1 MIAAKL
7 SLVTPTVLDDE
18 TRWRAVTAR
27 DDAFDGMFVT
37 GVRSTGIYCRPSCPA
52 RQPARERVVFFE
64 TPAQAEAAGFRAC
77 KRCDPRG
84 EKRDR
89 RQLVREVAAYLDGEN
104 DAPVTLAALGR
115 QFGVSPYQLQR
126 NFKRIIG
133 VSPHEY
139 AVARRVERLK
149 GELRNGRDVT
159 GALYEAGYGSSSRLY
174 ESAPATLGMTP
185 GAYGRGGL
193 GMRIAYTIVDSSVGR
208 VLVAGTERGVCSVGL
223 RDDDETLEAR
233 LRREYPAAEIARWSG
248 DENDSLRAWADAILK
263 HVEEGRP
270 SLDLPLDIQ
279 VTAFQ
284 GRVYSALRSIANG
297 ETRSYSAIARQ
308 IGEPKAARAV
318 ARACATNPVPVT
330 VPCHRVVREDGD
342 IGGYG
347 GGVERKRKLLATE
360 GATLREPQGDAS
372 RASARPDTGDASRA
386 SARTVKGPGRDA
398 STGSLHGGQAARAVT
413 KAR

>member
-1 MIAAKL
+1 MIRTEL
-7 SLVTPTVLDDE
+7 SLVNTTTTVLDDE
-18 TRWRAVTAR
+18 RRWQAVQSR
-27 DDAFDGMFVT
+27 DDAFDGLFVT

-64 TPAQAEAAGFRAC
+64 TSAQAEAAGFRAC

-89 RQLVREVAAYLDGEN
+89 RQLVREVAAYLDDES
-104 DAPVTLAALGR
+104 DAPVTLAALGKR
-115 QFGVSPYQLQR
+115 FDVSPYHLQR
-126 NFKRIIG
+126 NFKRIMG
-133 VSPHEY
+133 VSPHQY
-139 AVARRVERLK
+139 AAARRVERLK

-193 GMRIAYTIVDSSVGR
+193 GMRIGYMIMDCPLGRMLVG
-208 VLVAGTERGVCSVGL
+208 ATERGVCSVGL
-223 RDDDETLEAR
+223 GDDDEALEAR
-233 LRREYPAAEIARWSG
+233 LRREYPAAEIGRWG
-248 DENDSLRAWADAILK
+248 GGETGGLLVWAEALLK
-263 HVEEGRP
+263 HIEAGQP
-270 SLDLPLDIQ
+270 SVSLPLDIQ

-284 GRVYSALRSIANG
+284 GRVYSALRTIANG

-318 ARACATNPVPVT
+318 ARACATNPVPLT
-330 VPCHRVVREDGD
+330 VPCHRVIRENGD

-347 GGVERKRKLLATE
+347 GGVERKRELLATE
-360 GATLREPQGDAS
+360 GAVLREPQG
-372 RASARPDTGDASRA
+372 R
-386 SARTVKGPGRDA
+386 A
-398 STGSLHGGQAARAVT
+398 STGSLDGEAAARTVT
-413 KAR
+413 KAG

>member
-1 MIAAKL
+1 MIGAKL
-7 SLVTPTVLDDE
+7 SLVTTPKVLDDE
-18 TRWRAVTAR
+18 TRWEAVTAR
-27 DDAFDGMFVT
+27 DDAFDGLFVT

-89 RQLVREVAAYLDGEN
+89 RQLVREVAAYLDGESEST
-104 DAPVTLAALGR
+104 VTLAALGKH
-115 QFGVSPYQLQR
+115 FSVSPFQLQR
-126 NFKRIIG
+126 NFKRIMG
-133 VSPHEY
+133 VSPYQY
-139 AVARRVERLK
+139 AAARRVERLK

-174 ESAPATLGMTP
+174 ETAPATLGMTP

-193 GMRIAYTIVDSSVGR
+193 GMRIGYTIMDCPLGRMLVG
-208 VLVAGTERGVCSVGL
+208 ATERGVCSVGL
-223 RDDDETLEAR
+223 GDDDEALEVR
-233 LRREYPAAEIARWSG
+233 LRREYPAAEIARWG
-248 DENDSLRAWADAILK
+248 GGETGGLLVWAQALLK
-263 HVEEGRP
+263 HIEAGQP

-318 ARACATNPVPVT
+318 ARACATNPVPLT
-330 VPCHRVVREDGD
+330 VPCHRVIREDGD
-342 IGGYG
+342 VGGYG
-347 GGVERKRKLLATE
+347 GGVERKRKLLVTE
-360 GATLREPQGDAS
+360 GALTPSPSPVR
-372 RASARPDTGDASRA
+372 
-386 SARTVKGPGRDA
+386 GRGEKRKNIA
-398 STGSLHGGQAARAVT
+398 G
-413 KAR
+413 